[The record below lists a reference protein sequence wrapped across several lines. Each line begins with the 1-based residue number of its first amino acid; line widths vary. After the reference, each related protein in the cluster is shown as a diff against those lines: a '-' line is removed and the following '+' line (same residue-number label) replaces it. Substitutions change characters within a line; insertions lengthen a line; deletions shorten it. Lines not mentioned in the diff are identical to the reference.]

1 MELRIFIFRLVIR
14 LFIIFDIYLLYF
26 HIIMFHCGH
35 KDFDFVLMT
44 TIFMIVDDKLFIFHI
59 FKFDDDP
66 FIFTF
71 IMEYGRGIR

>member
-1 MELRIFIFRLVIR
+1 
-14 LFIIFDIYLLYF
+14 
-26 HIIMFHCGH
+26 MFHCGH